1 VTITTSSRAN
11 QVGGISTLVTTAK
24 EKFNDRETSDLKARS
39 YLEKFDI
46 LDKTKKTFLG
56 SEKIQTKNFNNLG
69 NFSSRKPSHSIF
81 FAKDSPAIDTDPTS
95 PGMADALFDKQDSR
109 ASRNFGNQLPT
120 KFYLPKN
127 Q

>member
-1 VTITTSSRAN
+1 M
-11 QVGGISTLVTTAK
+11 GGISTLVTTTK
-24 EKFNDRETSDLKARS
+24 EKFNDREASDLKARS

-46 LDKTKKTFLG
+46 FDKSKKTFLG
-56 SEKIQTKNFNNLG
+56 NEKIQTKNFNNLG
-69 NFSSRKPSHSIF
+69 NFSSRKPSHSVF
-81 FAKDSPAIDTDPTS
+81 FGKSSPANDSDPTS

-120 KFYLPKN
+120 NFSLPKN